1 MIPALLIS
9 AALVLLTCVIH
20 YEALGWLSARLPR
33 MAIAP
38 RAKVLL
44 VMLVAFVAHAVE
56 IAIYGLAYLASV
68 RWIDPGGLHSLLPV
82 PPGTGPAP
90 LGWEDCLY
98 FSAVAF
104 TSLGFGDIAPAG
116 PLRLVTGV
124 EALNGLLLIAWTASF
139 TYLSMER
146 FWAERP
152 APAGTRRHPPA
163 P

>member
-1 MIPALLIS
+1 MIGAAAASLL
-9 AALVLLTCVIH
+9 LVLLTCVLH
-20 YEALGWLSARLPR
+20 YEVLGWLNTRLPGMR
-33 MAIAP
+33 IPP

-44 VMLVAFVAHAVE
+44 VMLVAFIAHAVE
-56 IAIYGLAYLASV
+56 IAVYGAAYLAAV
-68 RWIDPGGLHSLLPV
+68 RWVDPGGLHSLMPAV
-82 PPGTGPAP
+82 AGTVPAP
-90 LGWEDCLY
+90 LGWADCLY
-98 FSAVAF
+98 FSAVAY
-104 TSLGFGDIAPAG
+104 TSLGFGDIAPSG

-152 APAGTRRHPPA
+152 ARGRHAPP